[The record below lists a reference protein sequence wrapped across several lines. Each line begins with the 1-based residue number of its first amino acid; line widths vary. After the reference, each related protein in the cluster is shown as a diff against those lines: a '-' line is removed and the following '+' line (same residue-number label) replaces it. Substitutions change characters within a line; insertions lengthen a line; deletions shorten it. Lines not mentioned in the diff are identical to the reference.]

1 MQNRMKTHQLSNEQI
16 ENMLSDQLVGVISTI
31 NESGYPYAVPVHFVV
46 NEDKLYIHGLPKG
59 QKVEN
64 IRSNSKV
71 CFTVYDMKK
80 LIMDELGKACDT
92 NTEYESV
99 VILGTAML
107 VEDITVKQMA
117 LDAVVCK
124 YTPNLSNQKLPD
136 NMIKG
141 TCVIEIIIENCT
153 GKYYN

>member
-1 MQNRMKTHQLSNEQI
+1 MQNRMKMHQLSKEQI
-16 ENMLSDQLVGVISTI
+16 ENILRNQPVGVIATI
-31 NESGYPYAVPVHFVV
+31 DKSGYPYAVPVHFVIH
-46 NEDKLYIHGLPKG
+46 EDKLYIHGLPKG

-64 IRSNSKV
+64 ILSNSKV

-80 LIMDELGKACDT
+80 LIMDDSEKACDT

-99 VILGTAML
+99 VVMGTAIV
-107 VEDITVKQMA
+107 VEDIRIKEIA

-124 YTPNLSNQKLPD
+124 YTPHLSNQKLPD
-136 NMIKG
+136 NMING
-141 TCVIEIIIENCT
+141 TCVIEIISEICT

>member
-1 MQNRMKTHQLSNEQI
+1 MQNRMKTHQLSKEQI
-16 ENMLSDQLVGVISTI
+16 ENMLREQSVGVIATI
-31 NESGYPYAVPVHFVV
+31 NENGYPYAFVIHQ
-46 NEDKLYIHGLPKG
+46 DKLYIHGLPKG
-59 QKVEN
+59 QKVAN
-64 IRSNSKV
+64 ILSNSKV
-71 CFTVYDMKK
+71 CFTVYDMKQ
-80 LIMDELGKACDT
+80 LIMDELGNACDT

-99 VILGTAML
+99 VVMGTATV
-107 VEDITVKQMA
+107 VEDITVKQLA

-124 YTPNLSNQKLPD
+124 YTPHLSNQRLPD